1 MNIAEHRLTPS
12 LIYKMY
18 KITFPIS
25 RDSNQYGPLL
35 KDTLLLGLHRGC
47 FHDKNKCKSSSQDH
61 LTKSNCHIHER
72 NSVGNCYLE
81 CNAKNYTNGGCTNN
95 VNFYF
100 ALKGTICLCICDN
113 NIIQILTE
121 SYKCNSM
128 CMGSINNGEYGGWN
142 HFSVY
147 ESTTVALPNA
157 YFGGFCL
164 TCRPQSH
171 FDNTALYSRDCNS
184 NAAGH

>member
-1 MNIAEHRLTPS
+1 M
-12 LIYKMY
+12 
-18 KITFPIS
+18 
-25 RDSNQYGPLL
+25 
-35 KDTLLLGLHRGC
+35 
-47 FHDKNKCKSSSQDH
+47 
-61 LTKSNCHIHER
+61 TKSNCHIHER

-171 FDNTALYSRDCNS
+171 SDNTALYSRDCNS